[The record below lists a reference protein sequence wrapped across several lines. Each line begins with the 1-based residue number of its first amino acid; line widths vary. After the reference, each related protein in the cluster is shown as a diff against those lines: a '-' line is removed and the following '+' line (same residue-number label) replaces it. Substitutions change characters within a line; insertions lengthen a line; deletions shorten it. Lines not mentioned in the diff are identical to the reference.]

1 MYTPYGFQLSETCA
15 TCKFRADG
23 FFCQL
28 SPSELDDFGAIS
40 HISAYPADAVLF
52 VQQQKSR
59 GFFQVCRGE
68 VKLSVSSSEGKT
80 LILRVARSGDVIGIW
95 PAISGAPHEATA
107 ECLRPCQVAFV
118 SSSDFRRYLR
128 KHPGVFERT
137 AQYVGAH
144 YRAAC
149 EQLSVIG
156 LGASVSERV
165 AKFLL
170 DWSSQTGA
178 SKNGYPFTL
187 WLSHDEIANF
197 VGATR
202 ESVTRTLSEFRNRG
216 LLETRGSTF
225 IIPNRQAL
233 AASDVELDSAQQ
245 SALKPQLVNSIRPM
259 IQHKPQS
266 IRSACL
272 RSPIQR
278 KRA

>member
-1 MYTPYGFQLSETCA
+1 
-15 TCKFRADG
+15 
-23 FFCQL
+23 
-28 SPSELDDFGAIS
+28 
-40 HISAYPADAVLF
+40 
-52 VQQQKSR
+52 
-59 GFFQVCRGE
+59 
-68 VKLSVSSSEGKT
+68 
-80 LILRVARSGDVIGIW
+80 
-95 PAISGAPHEATA
+95 
-107 ECLRPCQVAFV
+107 VAFI
-118 SSSDFRRYLR
+118 SSDDFRRYLR

-137 AQYVGAH
+137 AQYMGAH

-170 DWSSQTGA
+170 DWSAKTGA

-216 LLETRGSTF
+216 LIETRGSTF
-225 IIPNRQAL
+225 VIPDRQAL
-233 AASDVELDSAQQ
+233 AASDVELDSAPR
-245 SALKPQLVNSIRPM
+245 SALKPQLVSSLPPVIR
-259 IQHKPQS
+259 HKSQAS
-266 IRSACL
+266 RAAYQ
-272 RSPIQR
+272 RHPIQR